1 MLSHHDVQQK
11 KRKKTSSATKTK
23 VRLLNV
29 AAEVSKTMQRS
40 TCFRSPFENQQHSGG
55 DTSDAD
61 FEMPPKASERADNV
75 SEATM
80 CLCFLHWLTLL

>member
-1 MLSHHDVQQK
+1 M
-11 KRKKTSSATKTK
+11 KKTSSAIKTK
-23 VRLLNV
+23 VQLLNV

-61 FEMPPKASERADNV
+61 SEMQPKLQKELTVFLKPLCACV
-75 SEATM
+75 S
-80 CLCFLHWLTLL
+80 CIG